1 MKCLAP
7 YCLLCRSNFIACL
20 HLAARD
26 ILINILISVTREYG
40 RGCDIRISKKYLQL
54 SISPSF
60 LLNSLIYLLLKFTHR
75 VKCHCKITKLSRCAH
90 YKLQIVIVQSRSC
103 VSFRVEEGR
112 FFQCAYK
119 HPQIKHLVACL
130 DSGKSISANKKLL

>member
-75 VKCHCKITKLSRCAH
+75 VKCHCKITKLSRFYEARCNVQLLSVVARITN
-90 YKLQIVIVQSRSC
+90 YKLLLFKVVRVYRSE
-103 VSFRVEEGR
+103 S
-112 FFQCAYK
+112 
-119 HPQIKHLVACL
+119 
-130 DSGKSISANKKLL
+130 KKVGSSNVPTNTHK